1 MLCALASGFWSRV
14 VSWIPSLLCKLD
26 PVMDRSM
33 GGVLELNIENTSKFV
48 NIPQQMILFTSSGL
62 QEKNTNMS
70 RHAAFGLKYYI
81 TLCF

>member
-1 MLCALASGFWSRV
+1 
-14 VSWIPSLLCKLD
+14 
-26 PVMDRSM
+26 MDRSM